1 MALFRRTILPIIIA
15 VVIIAL
21 FYYLSIPAINIHN
34 MQFWWFVFWSV
45 IIVIVCLAVPRIAL
59 SGLSFFDNI
68 RSRGALS
75 RRRNR
80 EGRQRRHRP
89 ALIASVI
96 ILGALLLGMII
107 GSIASSTFF
116 NARSY
121 SQLLQVEQGDFA
133 EDIAEISVNTV
144 PVVDRDSA
152 VRLGSRTIGEI
163 SDLVSQFTIDES
175 ENAYTQIS
183 YRGTPYRVSSL
194 QYGDII
200 KWFNNTRQGLPGYV
214 TVNMVTQETE
224 LVRLPEGNYMH
235 YSTAEHFNNYLYRY
249 VRFHYPTTMFGDAA
263 FEIDDDGTP
272 YWIVPTVKMRIG
284 LFGGED
290 YDGMILVN
298 ACTGEMQ
305 RFSIDSTPSWCDKI
319 FTADMVYNQLSYFG
333 RYQSGFWNSMIG
345 QSGVLVPSGTNLNSI
360 VSSDDDS
367 ETTTT
372 TTSTSSGWGYNYL
385 AIGDAV
391 WMYTGMT
398 SANSDE
404 SLVGFVLINLQTKE
418 TKWYDCAGATENSAM
433 SSAEGQVQQMSYVA
447 TYPLLLNIADRPTY
461 FLSLKD
467 DAGLVK
473 MFAFIDV
480 QQYQIVGTG
489 ATIDEAESNYIIA
502 LGSDE
507 EVDVDLEDREKA
519 DEVVEEQPEAT
530 GTVESIQAV
539 VLDSNTVYYFMLKG
553 DENVYTA
560 AIGIS
565 EHLPFI
571 EPGDK
576 VTVRYNQNENVREVT
591 EFL

>member
-1 MALFRRTILPIIIA
+1 MPIIIA

-21 FYYLSIPAINIHN
+21 FYYLSIPAINVHN

-80 EGRQRRHRP
+80 ENRPRRHRP
-89 ALIASVI
+89 ALIVSVI
-96 ILGALLLGMII
+96 VLAALLLGMIV

-121 SQLLQVEQGDFA
+121 SKLLQVEQGDFA

-249 VRFHYPTTMFGDAA
+249 VRFRYPTTMFGDAA
-263 FEIDDDGTP
+263 FEIDDNGTP
-272 YWIVPTVKMRIG
+272 YWIVPTIKMRIG

-360 VSSDDDS
+360 VSDDDA
-367 ETTTT
+367 TTTET
-372 TTSTSSGWGYNYL
+372 VSSSSGWGYNYL

-489 ATIDEAESNYIIA
+489 ATIDEAEANYINA

-507 EVDVDLEDREKA
+507 EVDVDLEDREEA
-519 DEVVEEQPEAT
+519 DEAVEEQPKAT

-560 AIGIS
+560 NIGIS

-576 VTVRYNQNENVREVT
+576 VTVHYNQNENVREVT